1 VLDSDGVIVVGDTR
15 FKAAQQ
21 LGLKEVPVVIA
32 GNLSPEQAKAYRL
45 VDNQSA
51 NLSDW
56 DYNLLPIEVNE
67 LQAMNYD
74 LNSLGFDAEELAKL
88 LQTGLK
94 DGLCDPDDVPAP
106 PDEPTTRP
114 GDVWRLGD
122 HWLMS
127 GDSANPGDVDR
138 LVDGQPIHLVH
149 TDPPYNVK
157 VEPRSNN
164 AIAAGLSSFEERTIK
179 GLTVTQ
185 TKVSQRPG
193 NCGHGIGSWST
204 TSCPKKNMTACCMP
218 GLAT

>member
-1 VLDSDGVIVVGDTR
+1 MLDSDGVIVVGDTR

-45 VDNQSA
+45 VDNQSV

-114 GDVWRLGD
+114 GDVCAL
-122 HWLMS
+122 
-127 GDSANPGDVDR
+127 A
-138 LVDGQPIHLVH
+138 
-149 TDPPYNVK
+149 T
-157 VEPRSNN
+157 
-164 AIAAGLSSFEERTIK
+164 
-179 GLTVTQ
+179 
-185 TKVSQRPG
+185 
-193 NCGHGIGSWST
+193 IGSCPVIRLTRAMWIVWSMASRFIWSIPIRPT
-204 TSCPKKNMTACCMP
+204 T
-218 GLAT
+218 